1 MTAIH
6 FFTKDPSLA
15 GLCTK
20 GTYNGATAM
29 IEEEVVSETHV
40 PMPIYVT
47 GVVRSTLGTA
57 AQREPQPVTGV
68 EPHIMDHI
76 VQQTTPSQNQTQRE
90 EYKVYTNL
98 KNNQSLTSS
107 NGFYKY
113 ADDLYDKHNSHVYP
127 TPVNVDQLERALK
140 SHPDRLFVQKLCTEL
155 REGAKI
161 GYMGPR
167 TSKESRNLPS
177 ANRNPDT
184 IRSNLAKEVELG
196 RTAGPFDNPPFPNF
210 QVSPIGLVPKKQP
223 GQFRTIFHLS
233 YPKTGCSIN
242 SSIPKEDYSL
252 QYTTIDN
259 AIHAIQALGK
269 GAFMPKTDIQ
279 SAFRLFPVHPEDWE
293 LLGMKWEGK
302 YYYDKV
308 LPFGLRSAPSIFN
321 QLSDAVEWILA
332 CQLAISYVDKI
343 LDDFLI
349 MEPMSLESP
358 YDQAAR
364 VSLKAMLL
372 TFQALGIPLAPGKTI
387 GPSQVLELL
396 GIELD
401 SNTMEARLP
410 KDKVEKVR
418 QELNTWLNRKSAT
431 LQELQSLI
439 GLLNFACKVVP
450 PGRPF
455 LQRMI
460 LLTRGVKQ
468 SHHHIKLNAG
478 FREDVKMWQK
488 FIDNWNGKNLFLN
501 PLWETSNTL
510 QLFTDAAT
518 TEGYGGIFQT
528 SWFQG
533 RWAPGQQ
540 VGQGGINIDW
550 QELFA
555 IVVACTIWGQQWSCK
570 RVLFNCDNKP
580 VVDILNSK
588 RSKSPRIM
596 TLVRELTLLTLK
608 YNFYFKAQHIAGCK
622 NDISDSISRFQNSR
636 FRRLAPWADLTP
648 KEIPPHLLT
657 L

>member
-1 MTAIH
+1 MSHKPLPAK
-6 FFTKDPSLA
+6 TKPR
-15 GLCTK
+15 G
-20 GTYNGATAM
+20 
-29 IEEEVVSETHV
+29 
-40 PMPIYVT
+40 
-47 GVVRSTLGTA
+47 
-57 AQREPQPVTGV
+57 
-68 EPHIMDHI
+68 
-76 VQQTTPSQNQTQRE
+76 
-90 EYKVYTNL
+90 YKVYTNL
-98 KNNQSLTSS
+98 RNNQSLTSS

-127 TPVNVDQLERALK
+127 TPVNVDQLENALK
-140 SHPDRLFVQKLCTEL
+140 SYPDRLFVQKLCTEL

-167 TSKESRNLPS
+167 TSKKSRNLPS

-184 IRSNLAKEVELG
+184 IHSNLAKEVELG
-196 RTAGPFDNPPFPNF
+196 RTAGPFDNPPPPLPKLPSFPYW
-210 QVSPIGLVPKKQP
+210 PGTKKKKNSLAS
-223 GQFRTIFHLS
+223 FV
-233 YPKTGCSIN
+233 GCSIN
-242 SSIPKEDYSL
+242 SSISKEDYSL

-269 GAFMPKTDIQ
+269 GTFMAKTDIQ

-321 QLSDAVEWILA
+321 QLSDAIKWILA
-332 CQLAISYVDKI
+332 CELAISYVDKI

-358 YDQAAR
+358 YDQAAH

-372 TFQALGIPLAPGKTI
+372 TFQALGVPLAPGETI
-387 GPSQVLELL
+387 GPSQVLEFW
-396 GIELD
+396 GIEQD

-460 LLTRGVKQ
+460 LLTLGVKQ
-468 SHHHIKLNAG
+468 FHHHNKLNAG

-501 PLWETSNTL
+501 SLWETSNTL
-510 QLFTDAAT
+510 QLLLMQQQLKVMGVYSRQAGSKRNGHLAT
-518 TEGYGGIFQT
+518 
-528 SWFQG
+528 
-533 RWAPGQQ
+533 RWARE
-540 VGQGGINIDW
+540 V
-550 QELFA
+550 
-555 IVVACTIWGQQWSCK
+555 S
-570 RVLFNCDNKP
+570 
-580 VVDILNSK
+580 ILIG
-588 RSKSPRIM
+588 RSY
-596 TLVRELTLLTLK
+596 LQL
-608 YNFYFKAQHIAGCK
+608 
-622 NDISDSISRFQNSR
+622 
-636 FRRLAPWADLTP
+636 
-648 KEIPPHLLT
+648 
-657 L
+657 